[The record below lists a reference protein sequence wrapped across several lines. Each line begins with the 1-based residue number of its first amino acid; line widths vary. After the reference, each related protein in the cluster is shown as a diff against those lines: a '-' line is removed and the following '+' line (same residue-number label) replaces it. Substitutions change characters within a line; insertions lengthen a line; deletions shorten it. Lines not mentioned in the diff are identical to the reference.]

1 MLASKHIKIKI
12 GLSFGVFALL
22 IVLASSCSMARIYS
36 RLAEFKI
43 DKGNYSAAESYFLK
57 AVNRD
62 SLHYKAN
69 LGLGIMYTE
78 WMSRYEEAEPYLQ
91 RALHASRKDTSYDII
106 FALGKIYH
114 YEGQYK
120 KALAYYN
127 RMIGVVDF
135 EKESNF
141 QNELQKRK
149 DDCNYALEHLKD
161 PEPANLVIT
170 NAGPSINSSMPE
182 YVPLLHGNE
191 LYFTSKRKDDQH
203 EKVSYHDG
211 RYQEAI
217 YISALSANRYTPVRI
232 VHTKT
237 AGLNRT
243 NNGESVVSVSQDG
256 KELLTFRK
264 GHIYEMTFDQQT
276 AKSNYIELIITKEGK
291 KMNLSHAF
299 ITRDHKTIY
308 FSSDM
313 NGGIGGC
320 DLYVTERKSDG
331 TWGEAK
337 NLGPDVNTT
346 WDEDAPFLSPD
357 GKTLYFSS
365 NGHEGFGGYDI
376 YKTYQNVKGWAEP
389 QNLGRPFNSSAHD
402 IFFVLDSTGN
412 SGFFA
417 SGRFGGH
424 GDMDIYRFVDLKY
437 SKPIVTNVPGAVIE
451 HTTRGESVAMKLALP
466 LGYKPINYTWVV
478 DGKYLDYKSD
488 AIALTLN
495 PNMRHLITSTVIA
508 TNDSCVD
515 PLAIHLEKKLFPNGY
530 NDLASKNNPNTSGND
545 GLVPAAD
552 LRKEGLNLQ
561 PLLFGYKNSHIDA
574 ATVES
579 LKMLVKFMQSHPN
592 LKVVI
597 KGHCDG
603 SSGEELV
610 PAISLQRAEAV
621 SQYLQESGIPVSRI
635 LRVTGVQATEPAVIC
650 DSKTPCDET
659 LKRNNRRVTIYFS
672 KS

>member
-1 MLASKHIKIKI
+1 MLFFKRIKLKI
-12 GLSFGVFALL
+12 GFFIGVFALMSVFL
-22 IVLASSCSMARIYS
+22 SSCSMARIYC

-43 DKGNYSAAESYFLK
+43 DKGNYSGAERYFLK
-57 AVNRD
+57 AVNKD
-62 SLHYKAN
+62 SLFYKAN

-127 RMIGVVDF
+127 RMKDVVDF

-141 QNELQKRK
+141 QSELQKRK
-149 DDCNYALEHLKD
+149 DDCNYALEHIKD
-161 PEPANLVIT
+161 EEPANLVVT

-191 LYFTSKRKDDQH
+191 LYFTSKRKDDPS

-217 YISALSANRYTPVRI
+217 YISSLSANRYTPVRI

-237 AGLNRT
+237 AAFNRT
-243 NNGESVVSVSQDG
+243 NAGESVVSVSQDG

-264 GHIYEMTFDQQT
+264 GHIYKMTFDQQT
-276 AKSNYIELIITKEGK
+276 SKSNYTELIITKEGK

-313 NGGIGGC
+313 AGGIGGC
-320 DLYVTERKSDG
+320 DLYITERKSDG
-331 TWGEAK
+331 SWGDAK

-376 YKTYQNVKGWAEP
+376 YKTYPNVKGWAEP

-402 IFFVLDSTGN
+402 IFFVLDSTGK

-424 GDMDIYRFVDLKY
+424 GDMDIYRFVDLKD
-437 SKPIVTNVPGAVIE
+437 SKPIITAVPGAAIE
-451 HTTRGESVAMKLALP
+451 HTTRGETVSIKVAIP
-466 LGYKPINYTWVV
+466 SGYKPINYTWVV
-478 DGKYLDYKSD
+478 DGKYLDYKSE
-488 AIALTLN
+488 AIVLSLN
-495 PNMRHLITSTVIA
+495 PNIRHLITSTVVA

-530 NDLASKNNPNTSGND
+530 NDIAVKNTTTSVTKD
-545 GLVPAAD
+545 GLIPATD
-552 LRKEGLNLQ
+552 LRNEGLNLQ
-561 PLLFGYKNSHIDA
+561 PLLFGYKNTHIDA

-579 LKMLVKFMQSHPN
+579 LRSLVKFMQSHPN
-592 LKVVI
+592 YKVVL

-603 SSGEELV
+603 SSGEDLV

-621 SQYLQESGIPVSRI
+621 SQFLQENGIPAGRI
-635 LRVTGVQATEPAVIC
+635 MRVTGVQAAEPAVLC

-659 LKRNNRRVTIYFS
+659 LKRSNRRVTIYFS